1 MYYNAKHEDRRTTGA
16 ACLPIIINNNPSSSV
31 KFNFG
36 RRKII
41 TTREQAHHQERQNQR
56 RTLLNCLPAA
66 SLSIHYSIDWPNKG
80 NEDCHTSP
88 KINGNINGA
97 VKMPRSPFVALI
109 RKCFMIYGHCNNQR
123 HTTTTITY
131 LLPATVQGTIAPPP
145 SSCERPFE
153 VGFYALCVATL
164 LLSPSVLL
172 N

>member
-1 MYYNAKHEDRRTTGA
+1 MWKPILTKYYRPTQTRATWLTREHAHTKECSGPIVLQCKARGHKDNRRSMFTNT
-16 ACLPIIINNNPSSSV
+16 NNNHSSSV
-31 KFNFG
+31 KFNFD

-41 TTREQAHHQERQNQR
+41 TTREQAHHQERQNER

-131 LLPATVQGTIAPPP
+131 LLPATA
-145 SSCERPFE
+145 
-153 VGFYALCVATL
+153 
-164 LLSPSVLL
+164 
-172 N
+172 